1 MKETSQKGVRAKTA
15 SRSSVSSA
23 AILGLDLE
31 TQYRSI
37 FENAIEGIYQTSVD
51 GRYLQANRAL
61 AQIYGYDSTTGL
73 IDAVSDIAGQ
83 LYVDPTRRD
92 DFRHAMEEAGSVAN
106 FEAQVR
112 RRDGTII
119 WIRENARCVRNSTG
133 KLLYYEG
140 TVEDITL
147 RKTDAERIRLLATAF
162 DTVADG
168 IVIVDDNLR
177 VLAVNP
183 AYEAMARASAAEITG
198 QTLDLFAPGFHDKF
212 FLADVWDEV
221 RQFGRW
227 QGEATCVRH
236 GADPFAASLNIC
248 AVSGGDA
255 SLSHIVITCCDISQR
270 KQNEQ
275 RIWYYANYDPLTQ
288 LPNRWLVTERL
299 QQAMLRAE
307 RQKTGLALLFLDLNG
322 FKQINDGLGHQAG
335 DDLLRQVA
343 KRLRASTRASDIVGR
358 FGGDEFLIIAPEVT
372 SRHAGTALIDK
383 IIAHF
388 SEPFDIDGREIFCR
402 PSIGIAYHPKDGE
415 TPDALIRNADL
426 AMYAAKQN
434 SAFRF
439 VSFDPEMQY
448 LSINRLNLEN
458 DLRRAI
464 ERHELML
471 YYQPKVDTQTNR
483 VVGAEAL
490 MRWHH
495 PDRGLVMPVEF
506 IPLAEECGLIGV
518 MGEWTMRE
526 ACEEFLRWRESG
538 RAIESVSVNLSP
550 RQFLD
555 PNLATVVAQILNSTG
570 IDPTALELE
579 LTEGAMSGDLDKALV
594 TLRALK
600 SLGVRISID
609 DFGTGYSSLA
619 RLKHL
624 PIDVL
629 KIDRSFIHDLE
640 SNATAGPIVESII
653 DLACVLGFSTVAEGV
668 ETAGQSTILRN
679 TRCHLIQGYLS
690 GRPKPPAE
698 FIGLL
703 DEGDAR
709 AVMVG

>member
-1 MKETSQKGVRAKTA
+1 MVKSSGKGAQAEPEKIQRI
-15 SRSSVSSA
+15 A
-23 AILGLDLE
+23 ALGVDLE

-37 FENAIEGIYQTSVD
+37 FENAIEGIYQTSAD
-51 GRYLQANRAL
+51 GFYLRANPAL
-61 AQIYGYDSTTGL
+61 AAIYGYESAASL
-73 IDAVSDIAGQ
+73 IADVSDIAGQ

-92 DFRHAMEEAGSVAN
+92 DFRLAMEEAGFVTD
-106 FEAQVR
+106 FEAQVF
-112 RRDGTII
+112 RRDRSII
-119 WIRENARCVRNSTG
+119 WIRENARCVRNEAG
-133 KLLYYEG
+133 ELLYYEG
-140 TVEDITL
+140 TVEDITR
-147 RKTDAERIRLLATAF
+147 RKKDEERIRLLATAF

-168 IVIVDDNLR
+168 ILIIDDNLQ

-183 AYEAMARASAAEITG
+183 AYEAMARCEAVDVVGKA
-198 QTLDLFAPGFHDKF
+198 LDLFAPGFHDKF
-212 FLADVWDEV
+212 FFLDIWAEV

-227 QGEATCVRH
+227 QGEATCIRQ
-236 GADPFAASLNIC
+236 GDDPFAATLNIC
-248 AVSGGDA
+248 AVSDGDNG
-255 SLSHIVITCCDISQR
+255 LSHMVITCSDISQR

-343 KRLRASTRASDIVGR
+343 KRLRDATRASDIVGR

-372 SRHAGTALIDK
+372 SRYAGSALIDK
-383 IIAHF
+383 IISHF
-388 SEPFDIDGREIFCR
+388 SEPFSIDGREIFCK
-402 PSIGIAYHPKDGE
+402 PSIGIAYCPKDGN

-434 SAFRF
+434 TSFPF
-439 VSFDPEMQY
+439 VSFDPEMQH
-448 LSINRLNLEN
+448 LSIKRLNLEN

-464 ERHELML
+464 DRNELVL
-471 YYQPKVDTQTNR
+471 HYQPKVDTQNGR
-483 VVGAEAL
+483 IVAAEAL
-490 MRWHH
+490 MRWQH
-495 PDRGLVMPVEF
+495 PERGLIMPNEF
-506 IPLAEECGLIGV
+506 IPLAEECGLIGT
-518 MGEWTMRE
+518 MGEWTLRE
-526 ACEEFLRWRESG
+526 ACEEFLRWRADG
-538 RAIESVSVNLSP
+538 LHIEGVSVNLSP

-555 PNLATVVAQILNSTG
+555 PNLAAVVQQILASTG
-570 IDPTALELE
+570 IDPELLELE

-629 KIDRSFIHDLE
+629 KIDRSFVHDLD
-640 SNATAGPIVESII
+640 SNATAGRIVESII
-653 DLACVLGFSTVAEGV
+653 DLAGVLGFRTVAERV
-668 ETAGQSTILRN
+668 ETAAQSAILRN
-679 TRCHLIQGYLS
+679 TQCHLIQGYLS
-690 GRPKPPAE
+690 GRPIPSLD
-698 FIGLL
+698 FIKLL
-703 DEGDAR
+703 DQHRTA
-709 AVMVG
+709 APAIN